1 MMAGR
6 MSGEERF
13 FEKDIRM
20 DGYWIY
26 IRVEFPQPF
35 APYID
40 KLLQYVKNYIPVE

>member
-1 MMAGR
+1 

-40 KLLQYVKNYIPVE
+40 KLLQYVKNYKPVE